1 MRIRALVPL
10 LVPKYGLFLFIAV
23 LTGPLFSPV
32 AAQSMSASAVEPSV
46 RIAQKQRMIRE
57 GEQIKLSA
65 GKMGYLW
72 ATLASSYHDAADG
85 EKALAAYERALQLL
99 RKDSADRANYATVLD
114 NLGAL
119 YLEYGR
125 VAESESVRKHA
136 LAIRKEIGDPLDVA
150 RSEEHMAEIA
160 LARHQYKDAE
170 KGSRAAVETLSA
182 AERNGDTHVG
192 TELSALVT
200 LTYAECMQSKQEDG
214 LLEAE
219 KAMQMVE
226 RAYLP
231 GSVEQAHV
239 LMALGFAQWK
249 TGAITGAERSMQD
262 GLRIMREKRGE
273 ASRILIGAMFEY
285 RDFLK
290 ATARRAEVAMIERQ
304 LSGMVPRVT
313 MGACTGCV
321 VSVYALR

>member
-1 MRIRALVPL
+1 
-10 LVPKYGLFLFIAV
+10 
-23 LTGPLFSPV
+23 
-32 AAQSMSASAVEPSV
+32 
-46 RIAQKQRMIRE
+46 MIQE
-57 GEQIKLSA
+57 GEQTRLSA

-85 EKALAAYERALQLL
+85 EKALAAYEHALQLL
-99 RKDSADRANYATVLD
+99 RRDSADRANYATALD

-125 VAESESVRKHA
+125 VAEAESVRKHA
-136 LAIRKEIGDPLDVA
+136 LTIRKEIGDPLDVA
-150 RSEEHMAEIA
+150 RSEEHIAEIA
-160 LARHQYKDAE
+160 LVKHRYKGAE
-170 KGSRAAVETLSA
+170 KESRAAFEALSA
-182 AERNGDTHVG
+182 AEGDGHAHVG

-200 LTYAECMQSKQEDG
+200 LAYAECMQSKQEHG
-214 LLEAE
+214 LLDAE
-219 KAMQMVE
+219 KAMQLVKK
-226 RAYLP
+226 AYPP

-249 TGAITGAERSMQD
+249 TGAMTEAERSMQD
-262 GLRIMREKRGE
+262 GLRIMREKWG
-273 ASRILIGAMFEY
+273 ATSPILMGAMFEY

-290 ATARRAEVAMIERQ
+290 ATARRDEVAVIEKQ
-304 LSGMVPRVT
+304 LSGMVPRAT